1 MFAIVQSAHK
11 DWVFDMCWLDDQFL
25 VSGSRDA
32 TMALWKIDDPDCN
45 EDGAGIPS
53 YNSVQALAI
62 KDCKSAQKVRA
73 LAFNKQ
79 SKELAALSLNGYI
92 HIWKAETFAQV
103 SSTSAVNLCI
113 FIIVICDSV
122 YM

>member
-1 MFAIVQSAHK
+1 
-11 DWVFDMCWLDDQFL
+11 MCWLDDQFL

-53 YNSVQALAI
+53 YSSVQAHTV

-92 HIWKAETFAQV
+92 HIWKAETFSQV
-103 SSTSAVNLCI
+103 SFKT
-113 FIIVICDSV
+113 IVVCTL
-122 YM
+122 